1 MGAPHP
7 GRGRAPGRGRGRGRY
22 NSRGGRELNRSV
34 NPQKSAPVTSKA
46 CARARTTGCDLVMV
60 GIIAKSSINDLGAWA
75 NG

>member
-1 MGAPHP
+1 MLLTLVAVGRPGAD
-7 GRGRAPGRGRGRGRY
+7 GVVVVITAGAVV
-22 NSRGGRELNRSV
+22 ELNRSV